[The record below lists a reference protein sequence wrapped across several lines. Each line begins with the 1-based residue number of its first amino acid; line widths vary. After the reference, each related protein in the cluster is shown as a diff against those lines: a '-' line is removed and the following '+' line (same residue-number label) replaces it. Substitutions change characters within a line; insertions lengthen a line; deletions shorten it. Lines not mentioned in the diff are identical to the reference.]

1 MSRAIAS
8 ARQRRAGISQ
18 PDPPSAAAPVRQTE
32 TQPNGLTLQQVIA
45 LVDARLLKLEKF
57 AKDTQERPLRNVQES
72 GPAASSGVS
81 AEFTNDVGN
90 VLEDFNGRFMML
102 AEEIADLKNTLMKL
116 QTYTMDVN
124 KMLLEERV
132 NVLSDLGNV
141 DNSMFVMEDTAVELT
156 E

>member
-18 PDPPSAAAPVRQTE
+18 PDPPSAAAPIRQTE

-57 AKDTQERPLRNVQES
+57 AKDTQERPLRNVQEGSPDAATFS
-72 GPAASSGVS
+72 G
-81 AEFTNDVGN
+81 DLGN

-102 AEEIADLKNTLMKL
+102 AEEIAEMKNTLMKL